1 MMGRMAAPVMAC
13 RINSAWLMLQA
24 ESLSANSAYSSSVMR
39 VLTTRL
45 RCGVLYRF
53 RMVKTSF
60 RLPHGCGGISGV
72 SRISR
77 VWGRHS
83 PTRFPQEQN
92 ERKANFG
99 TAVES
104 CSKKTAKLP
113 LYSLLRREMQI
124 WQSFEKLFDKTFRQ
138 SWKISAVFGAKKQET
153 FSDFLSWYAAVT
165 GGGYSVVIPR
175 KQTCSPYLKRFLCKW
190 ACGCPALFF
199 SAGCKSH
206 LQRLTGSFHF
216 PCSKRLQIFVSV

>member
-39 VLTTRL
+39 VLTIRL

-53 RMVKTSF
+53 RMIKTSF

-104 CSKKTAKLP
+104 CSQKLP
-113 LYSLLRREMQI
+113 DCCSLATATFLRNRNRLFHKNCWI
-124 WQSFEKLFDKTFRQ
+124 ALTCYCHFFGKSITSFFHKRRRAGIFLLTPYKPQKSRMDGLSGKDF
-138 SWKISAVFGAKKQET
+138 SCGVVFPDNKA
-153 FSDFLSWYAAVT
+153 F
-165 GGGYSVVIPR
+165 
-175 KQTCSPYLKRFLCKW
+175 
-190 ACGCPALFF
+190 
-199 SAGCKSH
+199 
-206 LQRLTGSFHF
+206 
-216 PCSKRLQIFVSV
+216 

>member
-1 MMGRMAAPVMAC
+1 MGETVMMGRMAAPVMAC

-104 CSKKTAKLP
+104 CSKKLPVCRSLPTATFSGNRNQFFHKRLRAGVLP
-113 LYSLLRREMQI
+113 LFLA
-124 WQSFEKLFDKTFRQ
+124 KTFP
-138 SWKISAVFGAKKQET
+138 
-153 FSDFLSWYAAVT
+153 AAWSFPT
-165 GGGYSVVIPR
+165 IR
-175 KQTCSPYLKRFLCKW
+175 RFRSCVL
-190 ACGCPALFF
+190 PA
-199 SAGCKSH
+199 A
-206 LQRLTGSFHF
+206 
-216 PCSKRLQIFVSV
+216 

>member
-60 RLPHGCGGISGV
+60 RLPHGCGGVSGG

-83 PTRFPQEQN
+83 PTRFPKEQN

-104 CSKKTAKLP
+104 CSKKVAAFPVWAFADTLDGEGGASANFAAVFLPLIPTTPRKAKLT
-113 LYSLLRREMQI
+113 EI
-124 WQSFEKLFDKTFRQ
+124 CENF
-138 SWKISAVFGAKKQET
+138 
-153 FSDFLSWYAAVT
+153 FLS
-165 GGGYSVVIPR
+165 P
-175 KQTCSPYLKRFLCKW
+175 
-190 ACGCPALFF
+190 F
-199 SAGCKSH
+199 SRH
-206 LQRLTGSFHF
+206 NTDDF
-216 PCSKRLQIFVSV
+216 

>member
-1 MMGRMAAPVMAC
+1 MAAPVMAC

-53 RMVKTSF
+53 RMVKPPFCAWCPLTN
-60 RLPHGCGGISGV
+60 RRKTGCEAELFLKNPKKYFEGFLSGA

-83 PTRFPQEQN
+83 PTRFPQGQN

-104 CSKKTAKLP
+104 CSKTAADCPRLVLSHIERTGQDFRPAVGGLFSFPLKIHFKGRQLP
-113 LYSLLRREMQI
+113 AVRGFFKFSFALVIRETGF
-124 WQSFEKLFDKTFRQ
+124 WQP
-138 SWKISAVFGAKKQET
+138 
-153 FSDFLSWYAAVT
+153 T
-165 GGGYSVVIPR
+165 GQRIFPF
-175 KQTCSPYLKRFLCKW
+175 TPYNTAF
-190 ACGCPALFF
+190 
-199 SAGCKSH
+199 
-206 LQRLTGSFHF
+206 
-216 PCSKRLQIFVSV
+216 

>member
-39 VLTTRL
+39 VLTIRL

-53 RMVKTSF
+53 RMIKTSF

-83 PTRFPQEQN
+83 PTRFPQGQN

-104 CSKKTAKLP
+104 CSKKLPDCRSLATATFSENRNQLFYKRLRAGVLP
-113 LYSLLRREMQI
+113 LLPTTPQKAKMTDFPARTFPAARSFPTIRRFG
-124 WQSFEKLFDKTFRQ
+124 SCVLT
-138 SWKISAVFGAKKQET
+138 AV
-153 FSDFLSWYAAVT
+153 
-165 GGGYSVVIPR
+165 
-175 KQTCSPYLKRFLCKW
+175 
-190 ACGCPALFF
+190 
-199 SAGCKSH
+199 
-206 LQRLTGSFHF
+206 
-216 PCSKRLQIFVSV
+216 